1 MNVLIIGSTGFI
13 GKEVVKQL
21 ADKDINLTLL
31 VRNKEKAKHLQKLNK
46 SKIQL
51 ITGDLTL
58 PNLGLSFKDKEI
70 ALSCNSIIHCGGPM
84 DITLTKED
92 AKTAFLNGAKHV
104 ADLAKEIHKKNG
116 IKKFIHIVGYM
127 SPFSDNPNNWL
138 DFNVFEE
145 THPLLLNDSY
155 YEQMKFQADI
165 LIRQIT
171 LEENIPLIV
180 INPPTVIGNKDTGET
195 EQLAGFGLFMKI
207 IRKGL
212 LPIIPGGEDYRLPV
226 IHRDVLANFIV
237 DSLLKPV
244 NESATYTLVQNKNED
259 IKLPELMSIVSNTMN
274 MKAPKLVVPMPLL
287 KTVLTLGGS
296 RVTGVSKS
304 SLNFMTKRQF
314 NNHQVTTD
322 FPATLVKNL
331 SAKESLPLVI
341 ADIDYTL
348 TFGNRETAPFTR
360 KSINQTCFY
369 SLNGLGK
376 TIVLVHGLLSEA
388 FDLFSLG
395 IELNKKTGRPILI
408 VDLPGFGRSPFKSD
422 KNILNP
428 YLDVI
433 KIIQQETGSEATFI
447 GHSFGASLLLYAYE
461 NKILLPNQQ
470 LVLLQPPV
478 PKIATN
484 LPLWINRIVLKAAST
499 KQLSKHF
506 IKQGLFSVEE
516 EIPDTYFQNLNKSFN
531 SPRILNTNL
540 LLNNKLQELT
550 FNLSLSE
557 NIYSIWGTED
567 KSYIKPNNF
576 NVITT
581 LFSGY
586 HFPISQPLKTAKVI
600 EELL

>member
-1 MNVLIIGSTGFI
+1 
-13 GKEVVKQL
+13 
-21 ADKDINLTLL
+21 
-31 VRNKEKAKHLQKLNK
+31 
-46 SKIQL
+46 
-51 ITGDLTL
+51 
-58 PNLGLSFKDKEI
+58 
-70 ALSCNSIIHCGGPM
+70 
-84 DITLTKED
+84 
-92 AKTAFLNGAKHV
+92 
-104 ADLAKEIHKKNG
+104 
-116 IKKFIHIVGYM
+116 M

-138 DFNVFEE
+138 DLNVFEE

-180 INPPTVIGNKDTGET
+180 INPPTVISNKDTGET

-287 KTVLTLGGS
+287 KTVMTLGGS

-304 SLNFMTKRQF
+304 SLNFITKRKF
-314 NNHQVTTD
+314 NNQQVTTD

-369 SLNGLGK
+369 SLDGLGK

-388 FDLFSLG
+388 SDLFSLG

-422 KNILNP
+422 KSILNP

-447 GHSFGASLLLYAYE
+447 GHSFGAALLLYAYE
-461 NKILLPNQQ
+461 NKILL
-470 LVLLQPPV
+470 QPPV
-478 PKIATN
+478 QKIATD
-484 LPLWINRIVLKAAST
+484 LPLWMNRIVLKAAST
-499 KQLSKHF
+499 KQLSNHF
-506 IKQGLFSVEE
+506 MKQGLFSVEE
-516 EIPDTYFQNLNKSFN
+516 EIPDTYFQNLNKSFS

-540 LLNNKLQELT
+540 LLNNRLQQMT

-567 KSYIKPNNF
+567 KSYTKPNNF
-576 NVITT
+576 NVIAT
-581 LFSGY
+581 LFSGH
-586 HFPISQPLKTAKVI
+586 HFPISQPLETAEVI
-600 EELL
+600 EELV

>member
-1 MNVLIIGSTGFI
+1 
-13 GKEVVKQL
+13 
-21 ADKDINLTLL
+21 
-31 VRNKEKAKHLQKLNK
+31 
-46 SKIQL
+46 
-51 ITGDLTL
+51 
-58 PNLGLSFKDKEI
+58 
-70 ALSCNSIIHCGGPM
+70 
-84 DITLTKED
+84 
-92 AKTAFLNGAKHV
+92 
-104 ADLAKEIHKKNG
+104 
-116 IKKFIHIVGYM
+116 M

-138 DFNVFEE
+138 DLNVFEE

-171 LEENIPLIV
+171 LEKNIPLIV
-180 INPPTVIGNKDTGET
+180 INPPTFIGNKDTGET
-195 EQLAGFGLFMKI
+195 EQLAGFELFMKI

-212 LPIIPGGEDYRLPV
+212 LPIIPGGENYCLPV

-244 NESATYTLVQNKNED
+244 NQSATYTLVQNENED

-287 KTVLTLGGS
+287 KTVMTLGGS
-296 RVTGVSKS
+296 KVTGVSKS

-314 NNHQVTTD
+314 NNQQVTTD

-348 TFGNRETAPFTR
+348 TFGNREIAPFAR
-360 KSINQTCFY
+360 KLINQTCVY

-376 TIVLVHGLLSEA
+376 TIVLIHGLLSEA
-388 FDLFSLG
+388 SDLFSLG

-408 VDLPGFGRSPFKSD
+408 VDLPWFGRSPFKSD
-422 KNILNP
+422 KSILNP

-447 GHSFGASLLLYAYE
+447 GHSFGAALLLYAYE

-470 LVLLQPPV
+470 LILLQPPV
-478 PKIATN
+478 QKIATN
-484 LPLWINRIVLKAAST
+484 LPLWLNRTVLKATST

-506 IKQGLFSVEE
+506 MKQELFSVIE
-516 EIPDTYFQNLNKSFN
+516 EIPDTYFQNLNKSFS

-567 KSYIKPNNF
+567 KSYTKPNNF
-576 NVITT
+576 NVIAT
-581 LFSGY
+581 LFSGH
-586 HFPISQPLKTAKVI
+586 HFPISQLLKTAAII
-600 EELL
+600 EELV

>member
-1 MNVLIIGSTGFI
+1 
-13 GKEVVKQL
+13 
-21 ADKDINLTLL
+21 
-31 VRNKEKAKHLQKLNK
+31 
-46 SKIQL
+46 
-51 ITGDLTL
+51 
-58 PNLGLSFKDKEI
+58 
-70 ALSCNSIIHCGGPM
+70 
-84 DITLTKED
+84 
-92 AKTAFLNGAKHV
+92 
-104 ADLAKEIHKKNG
+104 
-116 IKKFIHIVGYM
+116 M

-138 DFNVFEE
+138 GLNVFEE

-171 LEENIPLIV
+171 LEKNIPLIV

-237 DSLLKPV
+237 DSLLKSV

-287 KTVLTLGGS
+287 KTVMTLGGS

-322 FPATLVKNL
+322 FPAILVKEL

-348 TFGNRETAPFTR
+348 TFGNREIAPFAR
-360 KSINQTCFY
+360 KSINQTCVY

-376 TIVLVHGLLSEA
+376 TIVLIHGLLSEA
-388 FDLFSLG
+388 SDLFSLG

-408 VDLPGFGRSPFKSD
+408 VYLPGFGRSPFKSD
-422 KNILNP
+422 KSILNP

-447 GHSFGASLLLYAYE
+447 GHSFGAALLLYAYE
-461 NKILLPNQQ
+461 NKILL
-470 LVLLQPPV
+470 QPPV
-478 PKIATN
+478 QKIATD
-484 LPLWINRIVLKAAST
+484 LPLWMNRIVLKAAST
-499 KQLSKHF
+499 KQLSNHF
-506 IKQGLFSVEE
+506 MKQGLFSVEE
-516 EIPDTYFQNLNKSFN
+516 EIPDTYFQNLNKSFS

-540 LLNNKLQELT
+540 LLNNRLQQMT

-567 KSYIKPNNF
+567 KSYTKPNNF
-576 NVITT
+576 NVIAT
-581 LFSGY
+581 LFSGH
-586 HFPISQPLKTAKVI
+586 HFPISQPLETAEVI
-600 EELL
+600 EELV